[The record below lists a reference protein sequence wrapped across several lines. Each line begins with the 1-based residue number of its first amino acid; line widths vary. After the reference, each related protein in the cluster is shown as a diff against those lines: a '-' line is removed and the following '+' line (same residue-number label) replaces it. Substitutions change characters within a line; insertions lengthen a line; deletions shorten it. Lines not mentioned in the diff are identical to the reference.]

1 MLDLNVLVP
10 PSSDLTLA
18 DVEKINDRG
27 EMFGNA
33 ALPNGDARAFLLI
46 PCDENHPSV
55 EGCDYSLLDPS
66 AATSVRPG
74 LRPPASGDMPL
85 PGQWHRNNRL
95 RFPAFGHGN

>member
-10 PSSDLTLA
+10 PVSDLTLA

-46 PCDENHPSV
+46 PCDDDHPGV
-55 EGCDYSLLDPS
+55 EGCDYGMVDAATAAAQS
-66 AATSVRPG
+66 AARPYVSSSTQ
-74 LRPPASGDMPL
+74 RVPKS
-85 PGQWHRNNRL
+85 RSKNRL
-95 RFPAFGHGN
+95 FGLGH